1 MALKS
6 KEWFYKQCLAEI
18 KNHTPNSHM
27 AWVVVEKGVG
37 QSDGTRGHV
46 TQAVGVAQ
54 QFLETYPQ
62 HINSI
67 KSADPTKPYDVT
79 NNAALQNDLKTWIA
93 GQSGT
98 FGRSAYGYDYDS
110 FKRNTTATL
119 GGTRTGGGGADD
131 EFKRVLRLMA
141 EYI

>member
-18 KNHTPNSHM
+18 KNHTPNCHM

-46 TQAVGVAQ
+46 AQAVGVSQ
-54 QFLETYPQ
+54 QFLQTHPQ
-62 HINSI
+62 HIDRI
-67 KSADPTKPYDVT
+67 KSADPTKPYDVA
-79 NNAALQNDLKTWIA
+79 NDGGLQNDLKTWIG

-98 FGRSAYGYDYDS
+98 YGRAAYGYDYDS
-110 FKRNTTATL
+110 FKKNTTATL

-141 EYI
+141 EFI